1 MLWVFVGQMLLVV
14 ALFVWSDFL
23 PSWLNQA
30 IVVSVI
36 LISPLAYLTVLAKPV
51 MRHAWRETLRD
62 TLSLII
68 SIIRAFGRLFLPGT
82 FMKLV
87 RFIASLKPVPT
98 TIDGWITLCV
108 LPFKTCIVA
117 TFPVVWIFE
126 KILSYTS
133 YYRPY
138 GRVFGLSY
146 DLIFQF
152 YLISLLALLFGAV
165 IQGIFC
171 RTGRATVTLR
181 FFLLGLVLFFSRQF
195 RQQSDFEE
203 FVFSRE
209 HFC

>member
-1 MLWVFVGQMLLVV
+1 MLWVFVSQMLLVV
-14 ALFVWSDFL
+14 ALFVWNDFF
-23 PSWLNQA
+23 PPWLNQV

-36 LISPLAYLTVLAKPV
+36 LLSPLAYLTVLAKPV

-62 TLSLII
+62 TWSLII
-68 SIIRAFGRLFLPGT
+68 SITRACGRLFLPST

-87 RFIASLKPVPT
+87 RFIASLEPVPT

-108 LPFKTCIVA
+108 LPFKTCVAA

-126 KILSYTS
+126 KVLSYTS

-171 RTGRATVTLR
+171 HTGRATVTLR
-181 FFLLGLVLFFSRQF
+181 FFLLGLALIFFAATSSAIRI
-195 RQQSDFEE
+195 
-203 FVFSRE
+203 
-209 HFC
+209 